1 MYPLFKRLFDF
12 LSALILFCVI
22 SPLFLI
28 IWLLVRINLGSP
40 AFFMQKRSGMHQ
52 KVFNII
58 KFRTMTDK
66 RDDDGELLPDELRQT
81 VFGQWLRSTSLD
93 ELPELLSI
101 IKGDMSV
108 IGPRPLPVDY
118 DQYYTQYELKRFE
131 VRGGLLPPDSVDSSV
146 IISWNKQLEY
156 EAIYAEK
163 LSFKNDLKIFF
174 ATFTTLFQRKKSNYG
189 IYIRRPLNIER
200 KNDLR

>member
-1 MYPLFKRLFDF
+1 
-12 LSALILFCVI
+12 
-22 SPLFLI
+22 
-28 IWLLVRINLGSP
+28 
-40 AFFMQKRSGMHQ
+40 
-52 KVFNII
+52 
-58 KFRTMTDK
+58 MTDK